1 VKVEAFGNSG
11 AKLGEDLLSLNQR
24 DDPFRVSISR
34 VSIIGTTEIELE
46 VRVGVPSG
54 QRLERIE
61 IFHNDTQVATLDSD
75 GADSPFEAR
84 FSAAL
89 IGAADFVRAV
99 AYLADGSSLED
110 ARLLASQGGGER
122 VNVNLVELFVVAT
135 DRDGEPIKDLRKE
148 DFTVKLRGQKQ
159 TIERFELAEEQPLVL
174 GVVVDT
180 SESMWSLM
188 PDTKKAATQF
198 LSETVQTED
207 RAFLVDFDT
216 RPRLAQATTGDLGLL
231 FRKFAGLEANGFT
244 ALYDAII
251 FSLLQFEE
259 TSSRRALVLLS
270 DGDDYKSEYGARKC
284 IQYGRSLGV
293 PVYIIAMGGIHDPRR
308 GMRKIDLE
316 GITEATGGRIHYI
329 SAMSDLDGAYS
340 QINRELRSQYILAFS
355 TDEPL
360 SDEQLDSIKL
370 EVPRKKGL
378 KVRTAIGRSTR

>member
-1 VKVEAFGNSG
+1 MPSVEWREAETGNAGRQPAFIG
-11 AKLGEDLLSLNQR
+11 AQSLHKPAEY
-24 DDPFRVSISR
+24 DDP
-34 VSIIGTTEIELE
+34 
-46 VRVGVPSG
+46 
-54 QRLERIE
+54 
-61 IFHNDTQVATLDSD
+61 DAT
-75 GADSPFEAR
+75 ANAN
-84 FSAAL
+84 
-89 IGAADFVRAV
+89 
-99 AYLADGSSLED
+99 LA
-110 ARLLASQGGGER
+110 ARLPYLFASCR
-122 VNVNLVELFVVAT
+122 FAHYLKCIV
-135 DRDGEPIKDLRKE
+135 RDKIGSFAD
-148 DFTVKLRGQKQ
+148 
-159 TIERFELAEEQPLVL
+159 
-174 GVVVDT
+174 
-180 SESMWSLM
+180 
-188 PDTKKAATQF
+188 
-198 LSETVQTED
+198 SETVQTED

-231 FRKFAGLEANGFT
+231 FRKFAGLTANGFT

-329 SAMSDLDGAYS
+329 AAMADLDDAYG

-355 TDEPL
+355 TDQPL

-370 EVPRKKGL
+370 EVPGKKGL